1 MNIFGKIFGSTN
13 AKQLKKIEP
22 FIKSINRLEDKF
34 SKLSDSELKELRE
47 EFIQKYKKGE
57 GLDNLLSEAFAATR
71 EVAKRKLNL
80 RHFDCQL
87 LGGIA
92 LHNCQIAEMAT
103 GEGKTLVATLPAYL
117 NSFTER
123 KVVLVTVNDYLAKR
137 DAEWMKPIYEGLG
150 MKVSFVVSGQG
161 MEERKSAYEADVIYA
176 TNNELGFDFLRNNMV
191 ITKEERVMTDFYF
204 AIVDEVDS
212 ILIDEARTPLV
223 ISGAAEDTSKIYNQ
237 IARFIPELKEQV
249 LSEDKEGNKEIT
261 EEGHFLIDEKSRQVE
276 LTELGHDHVEK

>member
-1 MNIFGKIFGSTN
+1 
-13 AKQLKKIEP
+13 
-22 FIKSINRLEDKF
+22 
-34 SKLSDSELKELRE
+34 
-47 EFIQKYKKGE
+47 
-57 GLDNLLSEAFAATR
+57 
-71 EVAKRKLNL
+71 
-80 RHFDCQL
+80 
-87 LGGIA
+87 
-92 LHNCQIAEMAT
+92 
-103 GEGKTLVATLPAYL
+103 
-117 NSFTER
+117 
-123 KVVLVTVNDYLAKR
+123 
-137 DAEWMKPIYEGLG
+137 
-150 MKVSFVVSGQG
+150 VVSGQG

-276 LTELGHDHVEK
+276 LTELGHDHVEKLLQSAGMLNDQKSLYSSTNLRLLHYIQSSLRAHFLFQKDVDYLVQENQIVLIDENTGRAMPGRRLGDGLHHSSN